1 MLLASSLPSSSATEQ
16 KSSPATLPNIQ
27 GAATL
32 NAVIQGTLH
41 NPIITAQLSANQL
54 HVNQS
59 DWSSLQLGV
68 SASPSEVSIH
78 SGSLV
83 SAKRGQL
90 NFSGR
95 AQLRR
100 WSYVS
105 SDPIAASLQ
114 IRELPVLGL
123 QQIANLQYPV
133 EGDLVAD
140 LQLSGSALNPEG
152 QGKAQIVK
160 ARVYNEPV
168 QNLSAQFQATRGSV
182 HSTLSVTLPAGSATA
197 SLNYIPKTKAY
208 EAKLDAPSLVLNK
221 LHVVQAKNL
230 PLNGTLTASV
240 QGAGTLDDP
249 KLVASLQ
256 LPEFKLRDTTI
267 TQVKADLNVADHI
280 ARLSLSSGV
289 GPATLRGNGTVRIA
303 PGYYTE
309 ASLDTSRFPLDPLLA
324 AYVPSRPAGLHG
336 ETELHVSL
344 RGPLADKTKM
354 EAHVTVPTLRANYE
368 SLEIA
373 NTAPIRL
380 DYANSVV
387 VLQPSGFKG
396 TGTAVQFEGNIPV
409 SGPPRMNVSAHG
421 SIDMRLIQMFS
432 PDLHTQGTMNLDV
445 SAKGTTK
452 DPGLGGQ
459 VRLQNVSLSTEA
471 APVGLEN
478 FNATMQLTETGIQ
491 ITNAAGQVGGGQ
503 ITAGGSILYRP
514 QLQMN
519 VALSAKSVRLRY
531 PDGMRTV
538 FNSDLSLSGTRQAA
552 VVQGRVLIDSL
563 SFTSDFDIAAFMS
576 QFTGTSAPPSPDS
589 LAQTVKLEI
598 AVQSSSQ
605 LTAGTS
611 QLSIE
616 GQANLRIIGTAADPV
631 VVGRAI
637 LTSGDIFFNGHQ
649 FHLERGIITFVDPN
663 QTKPVLNVL
672 ITTTIKQYN
681 LSMSIVG
688 PVDKLH
694 TSYVSDPPLPPAD
707 VINLIAR
714 GQTTQEGAPTSFGAN
729 SILAAGLGQV
739 GSNVSKLTGIAG
751 FQIDP
756 LIGGNNTNPSA
767 RIGVQQQ
774 VTKNFIFTFST
785 DVTQA
790 QGEVVQGE
798 YQLNKRWSVSVTR
811 DESGGFAV
819 NGRFHTNF

>member
-1 MLLASSLPSSSATEQ
+1 
-16 KSSPATLPNIQ
+16 
-27 GAATL
+27 
-32 NAVIQGTLH
+32 
-41 NPIITAQLSANQL
+41 
-54 HVNQS
+54 
-59 DWSSLQLGV
+59 
-68 SASPSEVSIH
+68 
-78 SGSLV
+78 
-83 SAKRGQL
+83 
-90 NFSGR
+90 
-95 AQLRR
+95 LRR

-105 SDPIAASLQ
+105 SDPIAASVHVSQ
-114 IRELPVLGL
+114 LPVLEL

-140 LQLSGSALNPEG
+140 LQLSGSGLNPEG

-168 QNLSAQFQATRGSV
+168 QNLSAQFQATRGSI
-182 HSTLSVTLPAGSATA
+182 HSTLNVALSAGSATA

-208 EAKLDAPSLVLNK
+208 EARLEAPSLVLSK

-267 TQVKADLNVADHI
+267 TQVKADLNVANHL
-280 ARLSLSSGV
+280 AKLSLSSGV
-289 GPATLRGNGTVRIA
+289 GPATLRGNGTVRLA
-303 PGYYTE
+303 TGYYTE
-309 ASLDTSRFPLDPLLA
+309 ASLDTSKFPLDPLLA

-344 RGPLADKTKM
+344 RGPLADMTKM
-354 EAHVTVPTLRANYE
+354 EAHVTVPTLRASYE

-373 NTAPIRL
+373 NTAPIRV

-396 TGTAVQFEGNIPV
+396 TGTSVQFQGSVPV
-409 SGPPRMNVSAHG
+409 SGPARMNVAAHG
-421 SIDMRLIQMFS
+421 SIDMRLIQVFS
-432 PDLHTQGTMNLDV
+432 PDLHTQGTVSLDV

-459 VRLQNVSLSTEA
+459 IRVQNVSLSTA
-471 APVGLEN
+471 AVPVGLEN

-491 ITNAAGQVGGGQ
+491 ITNATGQVGGGQ
-503 ITAGGSILYRP
+503 ITAGGSLLYRP

-538 FNSDLSLSGTRQAA
+538 FNSDLTFSGTRQAA
-552 VVQGRVLIDSL
+552 VLQGRVLVDSL

-589 LAQTVKLEI
+589 LAQNVKLEI
-598 AVQSSSQ
+598 SVQSSSQ
-605 LTAGTS
+605 LTAATS
-611 QLSIE
+611 QLSVE

-631 VVGRAI
+631 VVGRAT

-663 QTKPVLNVL
+663 QTQPVLNVL
-672 ITTTIKQYN
+672 ITTTIRQYN
-681 LSMSIVG
+681 LSISLVG
-688 PVDKLH
+688 PIDKLR
-694 TSYVSDPPLPPAD
+694 TGFVSDPPLPPAD

-739 GSNVSKLTGIAG
+739 GSNVTKLTGISG
-751 FQIDP
+751 LQIDP

-767 RIGVQQQ
+767 RLGIQKQ
-774 VTKNFIFTFST
+774 VTKNFTFTFST
-785 DVTQA
+785 DVTLPQS
-790 QGEVVQGE
+790 EIVQGE

-811 DESGGFAV
+811 NESGGFAV
-819 NGRFHTNF
+819 DGRFHTNF